1 MTPTQMT
8 ANFLRFLSL
17 LQMLTAVI
25 VVIPRAW
32 IASGHAW
39 LGLGNMPDVVS
50 LHYIIRG
57 AAFVQGA
64 IGVLLWVVA
73 SDVTK
78 YRPIVI
84 TTGAIYL
91 LSAPLLYSI
100 AAFTGMP
107 RYWCIMDSSSA
118 LISGGVLLALCR
130 WTSFSS
136 PQRTQSVA

>member
-1 MTPTQMT
+1 MT
-8 ANFLRFLSL
+8 ANFLRFLAL
-17 LQMLTAVI
+17 LQMLTAAI
-25 VVIPRAW
+25 IFIPRAW

-39 LGLGNMPDVVS
+39 LGLGAMPDIVS

-57 AAFVQGA
+57 AALVQGA

-73 SDVTK
+73 SDVPI

-91 LSAPLLYSI
+91 LSTPFLYSI

-107 RYWCIMDSSSA
+107 RYWCIMDSSA
-118 LISGGVLLALCR
+118 AFVSGGILLALCL
-130 WTSFSS
+130 WTPANS
-136 PQRTQSVA
+136 TQGTQPAA